1 MIPTRLRLVFVG
13 WVGIVGDVVFPMS
26 DPQWYKDLDS
36 RDRDR
41 VDQSGHALLGFLAAI
56 VFARLWIWHR
66 EWVRQWPPGKPFDAP
81 DPTRG
86 QRKSRVTQL
95 DRVADTKRD
104 LLFFNIGY
112 TVGQIAQVGLVWR
125 FA

>member
-1 MIPTRLRLVFVG
+1 VDTC
-13 WVGIVGDVVFPMS
+13 GDAVVNMS
-26 DPQWYKDLDS
+26 DPQWYENLSDENQEI
-36 RDRDR
+36 
-41 VDQSGHALLGFLAAI
+41 VDQSAHTLMGFVAAL

-112 TVGQIAQVGLVWR
+112 TVGQIVQVGLVWR
-125 FA
+125 FV